1 MVRSKKSLKLDR
13 AKINLGQPHEMRY
26 LKKIAIEQLD
36 KLKRVKSPSIWIN
49 VGESDI
55 RLSVAK
61 LTRITKTLLKCL
73 K

>member
-13 AKINLGQPHEMRY
+13 AKIALGQAHERYY
-26 LKKIAIEQLD
+26 LKQIAKEQLGNLNRI
-36 KLKRVKSPSIWIN
+36 KKPSLWLN
-49 VGESDI
+49 VGKSDI

-61 LTRITKTLLKCL
+61 LTRITKALLKCL

>member
-13 AKINLGQPHEMRY
+13 AKINLGQKHEITY